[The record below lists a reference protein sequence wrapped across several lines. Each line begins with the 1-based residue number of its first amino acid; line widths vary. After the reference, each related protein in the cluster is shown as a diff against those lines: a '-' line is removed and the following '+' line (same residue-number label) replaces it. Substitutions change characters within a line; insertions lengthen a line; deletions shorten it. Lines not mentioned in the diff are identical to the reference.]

1 MQFGLVLLGCLLVLL
16 GFFNTSF
23 TRIHVMS
30 ADRMG
35 FNYLCSVTH
44 DQYAYN
50 VTLFLTELAEYHK
63 CDIICRSFNARRFLR
78 LEI

>member
-1 MQFGLVLLGCLLVLL
+1 
-16 GFFNTSF
+16 
-23 TRIHVMS
+23 MS